1 MQGLSRKQKQ
11 LSEALLNLHEDAMLL
26 EEFDGFVA
34 GLLVCPETI
43 PPSAWLPIVWN
54 REGGDEPVF
63 DDLAHGNRVMR
74 LVMEHYN
81 AVAKTLFDSPDSY
94 APVFAVDERNGDVL
108 WELWI
113 EGFDKAVKLRP
124 EAWRPL
130 LTAEIHAARA
140 LSSLMMLA
148 DIARVEERFSK
159 EQKDALTVS
168 PHEKIPAWV
177 RELNDWRLAIDQPVS
192 SFRSNANSF
201 AAPAAKV
208 GRNDPCPCGSGKK
221 YKKCCGLN

>member
-26 EEFDGFVA
+26 EELDGFVT

-43 PPSAWLPIVWN
+43 PPSAWTPFVWN

-63 DDLAHGNRVMR
+63 ENLAHANRVMR

-81 AVAKTLFDSPDSY
+81 AVAKTLFHSPDSY
-94 APVFAVDERNGDVL
+94 SPLFAVDERNGDVL
-108 WELWI
+108 WEIWI

-130 LTAEIHAARA
+130 LTADNNAARA
-140 LSSLMMLA
+140 WSSLMMLA
-148 DIARVEERFSK
+148 DVARAEERFSK
-159 EQKDALTVS
+159 EQTDALTATA
-168 PHEKIPAWV
+168 HEKIPGWV
-177 RELNDWRLAIDQPVS
+177 RDLNDWRLAIYQPATS
-192 SFRSNANSF
+192 LQSNGNPF
-201 AAPAAKV
+201 AAPAAKA
-208 GRNDPCPCGSGKK
+208 GRNDPCPCGSGKT
-221 YKKCCGLN
+221 YKRCCGLN